1 MDDTIFLRLF
11 GVLTVV
17 FGLAGLVTGTPITLA
32 IAALALSLLFGEI
45 LMGGDDI
52 TRRRS
57 SRRTGISPHDP
68 GS

>member
-11 GVLTVV
+11 AVFAIV
-17 FGLAGLVTGTPITLA
+17 FGLAGLVTATPITLA
-32 IAALALSLLFGEI
+32 IAALALSLLFGEL

-57 SRRTGISPHDP
+57 RRRRKNISPD
-68 GS
+68 GQ